1 MIWAATL
8 APLVPAPP
16 APTRDP
22 WRLLLTQFLSNYY
35 DVGTSLAARDAPLA
49 LHPDLKI
56 ARLEDVAPFE
66 HRSEPSP
73 FNGGGRAYATRRIL
87 ESRGAGVE
95 LGNRPVARLVNVTPG
110 EGGARFAFAAAG
122 LHSDLASGEALCAE
136 LLTAFWQ
143 EAGAG
148 GAGPPH
154 EEADRKALFSR
165 VASKLKVRAALAP
178 NAPALGELSR
188 RVVRLRVE
196 IESAGGAV
204 FLDYRPE
211 TALEYARIWAL
222 AIGAPVEGDAKTAH
236 GLLAA
241 IGAAGDLAQ
250 SPCELAWDLLTCNP
264 VLLVRSAQEFAATA
278 KTVKR
283 YSAGQTGEALARFP
297 LAPSAR

>member
-1 MIWAATL
+1 M
-8 APLVPAPP
+8 
-16 APTRDP
+16 
-22 WRLLLTQFLSNYY
+22 LLTQFLANYY
-35 DVGTSLAARDAPLA
+35 DVGSSLAARDAPLA

-56 ARLEDVAPFE
+56 TKLEDVAPFE

-87 ESRGAGVE
+87 EARQAGVE

-110 EGGARFAFAAAG
+110 GGGVKFAFAAAG

-154 EEADRKALFSR
+154 EEAGRKALFSR
-165 VASKLKVRAALAP
+165 VAAKLKVREALAP

-196 IESAGGAV
+196 VESAGGAV
-204 FLDYRPE
+204 FLEYRPE
-211 TALEYARIWAL
+211 AALEYARIWAL
-222 AIGAPVEGDAKTAH
+222 AASAPVESETKSMGAS
-236 GLLAA
+236 LAGF
-241 IGAAGDLAQ
+241 GAAGDLAP

-264 VLLVRSAQEFAATA
+264 VLLVRSAREYAPTA

-283 YSAGQTGEALARFP
+283 YSGGETGEALARFP
-297 LAPSAR
+297 LAPSACAALHRLSQS